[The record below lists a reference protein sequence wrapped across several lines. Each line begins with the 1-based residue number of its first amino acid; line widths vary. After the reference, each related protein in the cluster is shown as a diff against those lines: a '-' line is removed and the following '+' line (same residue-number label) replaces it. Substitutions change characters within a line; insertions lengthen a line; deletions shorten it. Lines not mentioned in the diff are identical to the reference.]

1 MIDIGTT
8 ATLKIMKLGG
18 GGADLDGENLGEVFV
33 PGRELPP
40 NVAEGDMLTV
50 FLYRDSET
58 VITGSTVRPKAQLGE
73 CAFMKVV
80 ARTSFGAFVDWG
92 LPKDLFVPSGEQ
104 YNPLEEGRSYV
115 ILVYLDE
122 RTGRLAGTA
131 KLHSHLS
138 EDGTGFRPG
147 QEVDLL
153 ISGFSDLGYKAVIN
167 NTHLGLIFKD
177 DAPVAL
183 RAGESMKGYIKEV
196 REDAK
201 INLALLPPGFSG
213 TDLLAERILAHL
225 AASGGTSDLTDK
237 SPAERIAATYGSS
250 KSSYKKA
257 LGRLYK
263 QRKIRIDKER
273 IVLL

>member
-1 MIDIGTT
+1 MIGIGTT

-18 GGADLDGENLGEVFV
+18 GGAELDGENLGEVFV
-33 PGRELPP
+33 PGRELPA

-80 ARTSFGAFVDWG
+80 AVSRIGAFVDWG
-92 LPKDLFVPSGEQ
+92 LPKDLFVPNSEQ
-104 YNPLEEGRSYV
+104 YKPLEEGRSSL

-122 RTGRLAGTA
+122 RTGRLAGSA
-131 KLHSHLS
+131 KLHSRLS

-183 RAGESMKGYIKEV
+183 RTGERMKGYIKEV
-196 REDAK
+196 REDTR
-201 INLALLPPGFSG
+201 INLSLLPPGFSG
-213 TDLLAERILAHL
+213 TDMLAERILAHL
-225 AASGGTSDLTDK
+225 AASGGTSNLTDK
-237 SPAERIAATYGSS
+237 SPAERIATTFGAS

-263 QRKIRIDKER
+263 QRKISIEKER